1 MFAPQARN
9 FALLARARV
18 VRCDVP
24 EVKVGVKG
32 KGQGNCAWYGVHV
45 TNATQLL
52 YAADGA
58 LKSKESY
65 SYSTTKKI
73 EVLSGFF

>member
-65 SYSTTKKI
+65 SMTKKI